1 MGSFHIRVLAITDLR
16 ETSEMLNKKRPSIMI
31 PKGWKVIKL
40 EDILAGS
47 VVFCLYKFC

>member
-1 MGSFHIRVLAITDLR
+1 
-16 ETSEMLNKKRPSIMI
+16 MLNRKRPSIM
-31 PKGWKVIKL
+31 KGWKVIKL